1 MNQQEFKEE
10 IFENREAIK
19 ERFTNIYD
27 SKKLARKFFAVFKEI
42 DYITFNKMST
52 NEQQELIEKVFGN
65 TELVFGGLFRDELEK
80 ANNLANKRLKTKS
93 RE

>member
-19 ERFTNIYD
+19 EKFGNIYD
-27 SKKLARKFFAVFKEI
+27 SKKLLQMFFTIFEKI
-42 DYITFNKMST
+42 DFLTFSKLPT
-52 NEQQELIEKVFGN
+52 NEQQALVEKVFGSP
-65 TELVFGGLFRDELEK
+65 ELVFGKVAREELVN
-80 ANNLANKRLKTKS
+80 ASNLASKRKKTKS